1 MQHVRLNQRLGL
13 SVMIAA
19 GLLLSGCVSIGPR
32 GLELSRTEFNAA
44 IQRTDG
50 EQLLLNIV
58 RQRYN
63 DPVMF
68 LEVASVSSSLSRSA
82 SLNLSGFFPGG
93 GSPESYNGGIGGSY
107 SDSPLVFYSP
117 NTGERFVRQIL
128 TPIDL
133 RTISLLLQ
141 SGWSIE
147 RVLLVAGDSFAGL
160 KNTTTGAS
168 EYRTL
173 VDHLRSLQR
182 ADQLSF
188 ALETYNNVDILAM
201 IPSASAL
208 SSDAYRE
215 ACRLMNFP
223 ADGRPI
229 RIQLGIGDR
238 PDPNS
243 YVFLATRS
251 LYSSFYFLS
260 NGVDAPSADLSE
272 GVLQRRRLEGGVFDR
287 GGDLFK
293 VQTSAGKPVDAAVKV
308 RYRDQWFYIPSTDP
322 DSRTTF
328 ALLSMM
334 LMLQSG
340 DTARMAPLI
349 SLSPTR

>member
-1 MQHVRLNQRLGL
+1 MQHFRLNKRLGL
-13 SVMIAA
+13 SAA
-19 GLLLSGCVSIGPR
+19 VTASLFLAGCVSIGPR
-32 GLELSRTEFNAA
+32 GLELSRTEFNSA

-68 LEVASVSSSLSRSA
+68 LEVASVSSSISRTA

-93 GSPESYNGGIGGSY
+93 GSPESYNGGVGGSY

-160 KNTTTGAS
+160 KNTTTGAGD
-168 EYRTL
+168 YQAL
-173 VDHLRSLQR
+173 VDHLRTLQR

-201 IPSASAL
+201 IPTPSAL
-208 SSDAYRE
+208 STEAYKE

-229 RIQLGIGDR
+229 RVQLGIGER

-260 NGVDAPSADLSE
+260 NGVEPPAGDLGD
-272 GVLQRRRLEGGVFDR
+272 GVLQRRRLDGGVFD
-287 GGDLFK
+287 GDGDLFK
-293 VQTSAGKPVDAAVKV
+293 VQTSPGRPVDAAVKV
-308 RYRDQWFYIPSTDP
+308 RYRDQWFFIPSNDP

>member
-1 MQHVRLNQRLGL
+1 MQNMTRRHRA
-13 SVMIAA
+13 IA
-19 GLLLSGCVSIGPR
+19 LLAVTALVTGCTSIGPR

-44 IQRTDG
+44 IQKTDS

-68 LEVASVSSSLSRSA
+68 LEVASISSSMSRSA
-82 SLNLSGFFPGG
+82 NISLSGFFPKVGA
-93 GSPESYNGGIGGSY
+93 ESYSTGLGGSY
-107 SDSPLVFYSP
+107 SDSPLIFYSP
-117 NTGERFVRQIL
+117 NTGERFVRQML

-147 RVLLVAGDSFAGL
+147 RVLLLAADSFAGI
-160 KNTTTGAS
+160 KNSAAS
-168 EYRTL
+168 STEYRAL
-173 VDHLRSLQR
+173 VDHLRTLQK

-188 ALETYNNVDILAM
+188 ALESYNSTDILAI
-201 IPSASAL
+201 IPAESAVGTQ
-208 SSDAYRE
+208 AYKE

-229 RIQLGIGDR
+229 RLQLGVGNR
-238 PDPNS
+238 PDPS

-251 LYSSFYFLS
+251 LYSALYFLS
-260 NGVDAPSADLSE
+260 NGVEASARDLE
-272 GVLQRRRLEGGVFDR
+272 AGVLQPRQISGGVFDR
-287 GGDLFK
+287 TADFFG
-293 VQTSAGKPVDAAVKV
+293 VVVSNETPQDAAVKV
-308 RYRDQWFYIPSTDP
+308 QYRDQWFSIPATDP

-328 ALLSMM
+328 ALLNMV

-349 SLSPTR
+349 SLSPNQ

>member
-1 MQHVRLNQRLGL
+1 MPHVSLKNRLAISALVGT
-13 SVMIAA
+13 S
-19 GLLLSGCVSIGPR
+19 LLLAGCVSIGPR
-32 GLELSRTEFNAA
+32 GLELSRTEFNSA

-68 LEVASVSSSLSRSA
+68 LEVASVSSSISRSA

-93 GSPESYNGGIGGSY
+93 GSPDSYNGGVGGSY

-160 KNTTTGAS
+160 KNTTAGTS
-168 EYRTL
+168 DYRAL
-173 VDHLRSLQR
+173 VDHLRTLQR
-182 ADQLSF
+182 SDQLSF
-188 ALETYNNVDILAM
+188 ALETYNNIDILAM
-201 IPSASAL
+201 IPTAAAI
-208 SSDAYRE
+208 SSEAYKE

-229 RIQLGIGDR
+229 RVQLGIGDR
-238 PDPNS
+238 PDPSS

-260 NGVDAPSADLSE
+260 NGVEAPAGDLSD
-272 GVLQRRRLEGGVFDR
+272 GVLQRRRLDGGVFDR
-287 GGDLFK
+287 SGDLFR
-293 VQTSAGKPVDAAVKV
+293 VQTSAGKPADAAVKV